1 MSLTGGCEPVTVT
14 ASNSAPVRQKI
25 GAEGWFRRG
34 IIALLAF
41 YLVVVLA
48 LPLALMVFK
57 SVQDRDGNVVGLQ
70 NYVEYFSTP
79 ALSQSIMNS
88 VYVSTLTTV
97 ITVILAFVFA
107 YGLHRSCTPFKGV
120 FRALAMAP
128 LLVPSLLSSI
138 SLIYLFG
145 RQGVLTP
152 LLFGHSI
159 YGPIGIVVSSVFF
172 TFPYAF
178 LILSTALSLADQRHY
193 EAAMSLRA
201 SRLKIF
207 WTVTL
212 PGARYGLI
220 SAIFVVFIATFTDFG
235 VPKTIGGN
243 FNVLPVDIY
252 KQVIGQQNFEMG
264 AVVSTLLLLPAVMA
278 FFVDQMAR
286 KKQGANVSANSVPY
300 APTKNR
306 RFDIA
311 MLVYCSLISAFVVLI
326 IITSQLAALIKFWPY
341 NLSLSLDNYD
351 FDKVAGGGWASFWN
365 SLKLAVYTSVVGTVV
380 IFVGAYIVEKTKDA
394 KILREIFQF
403 LAIMP
408 MATPGMVLGLSY
420 IFFFNH
426 PANPLTFLY
435 GTMAILVISTLTHY
449 YTVAHLTMTTA
460 IKQLDPE
467 FESVSMSLGQPA
479 HKVVRLVTIA
489 ICLPTIL
496 DIFFYLFVRAMTTV
510 SVVIFLYSSETT
522 LASIAML
529 NMGDLGDNAPAAAM
543 GMMIFYVNL
552 SARLFNGFASNAI
565 RKHTQAWRS
574 R

>member
-1 MSLTGGCEPVTVT
+1 MSDTKT
-14 ASNSAPVRQKI
+14 SIAPLKQKI
-25 GAEGWFRRG
+25 DGEGLFRRG
-34 IIALLAF
+34 VLVFLTL
-41 YLVVVLA
+41 YLILVLA
-48 LPLALMVFK
+48 LPLAMMVFK
-57 SVQDRDGNVVGLQ
+57 SVQDHDGNVIGLQ
-70 NYVEYFSTP
+70 NYIEYFSTP
-79 ALSQSIMNS
+79 SLFQSIFNS
-88 VYVSTLTTV
+88 IYISSITTT
-97 ITVILAFVFA
+97 ITVVLAFIFA
-107 YGLHRSCTPFKGV
+107 YGLHRSCIPFKGV
-120 FRALAMAP
+120 FRALAMTP
-128 LLVPSLLSSI
+128 LLVPSLLSGI

-152 LLFGHSI
+152 LLFGNSI
-159 YGPIGIVVSSVFF
+159 YGPIGIIVASVFF

-178 LILSTALSLADQRHY
+178 IILSTALSLADQRLY
-193 EAAMSLRA
+193 ETAISLRA
-201 SRLKIF
+201 SRWKIF

-264 AVVSTLLLLPAVMA
+264 AVVSTLLLLPAVLA
-278 FFVDQMAR
+278 FLVDQMAR
-286 KKQGANVSANSVPY
+286 KNQVANLSANSVPY
-300 APTKNR
+300 EPRKNR
-306 RFDIA
+306 RFDAA
-311 MLVYCSLISAFVVLI
+311 MLIYCSLISSFVILI

-351 FDKVAGGGWASFWN
+351 FDRFAGGGWQSFKN
-365 SLKLAVYTSVVGTVV
+365 SLQLAVYTSVIGTGF
-380 IFVGAYIVEKTKDA
+380 IFIGAYIVEKTKDA
-394 KILREIFQF
+394 KLLREMFQF
-403 LAIMP
+403 LAMLP
-408 MATPGMVLGLSY
+408 MAIPGMVLGLSY

-426 PANPLTFLY
+426 PANPMSFLY

-467 FESVSMSLGQPA
+467 FESVSMSLGQPS
-479 HKVVRLVTIA
+479 HKVVRLVTLP

-496 DIFFYLFVRAMTTV
+496 DVFFYIFVRAMTTV
-510 SVVIFLYSSETT
+510 SVVVFLYSSDTS

-543 GMMIFYVNL
+543 GMMIFYVNVA
-552 SARLFNGFASNAI
+552 ARLFNGVISSSL
-565 RKHTQAWRS
+565 RKRTQAWRT

>member
-1 MSLTGGCEPVTVT
+1 MSVFRSD
-14 ASNSAPVRQKI
+14 AAPLSQNI
-25 GAEGWFRRG
+25 GAEGWVRRG
-34 IIALLAF
+34 IIALLTF

-48 LPLALMVFK
+48 LPLGTMIFK
-57 SVQDRDGNVVGLQ
+57 SLQDHDGSIVGLQ
-70 NYVEYFSTP
+70 NYIEYFSTP
-79 ALSQSIMNS
+79 ALSKSIVNS
-88 VYVSTLTTV
+88 IYVSTLTTV

-107 YGLHRSCTPFKGV
+107 YGLCRSHTPFKGV

-159 YGPIGIVVSSVFF
+159 YGPIGIVISSVFF

-178 LILSTALSLADQRHY
+178 IILSTALSLADQRHY

-207 WTVTL
+207 WTITL
-212 PGARYGLI
+212 PGVRYGLI

-235 VPKTIGGN
+235 VPKTIGGS

-300 APTKNR
+300 HPARNR

-311 MLVYCSLISAFVVLI
+311 MLIYCSVISGFFVLI
-326 IITSQLAALIKFWPY
+326 IGTSQLASLIKFWPY
-341 NLSLSLDNYD
+341 NLSLSFDNFD
-351 FDKVAGGGWASFWN
+351 FDRVAGGGWVSLKN
-365 SLKLAVYTSVVGTVV
+365 SLKLAIYTSVIGTAV
-380 IFVGAYIVEKTKDA
+380 IFLGAYIVDKTKDV
-394 KILREIFQF
+394 KLLREIFQF

-420 IFFFNH
+420 IFFFND
-426 PANPLTFLY
+426 PANPLNFLY

-467 FESVSMSLGQPA
+467 FESVSMSLGQPV

-496 DIFFYLFVRAMTTV
+496 DVFFYLFVRAMTTV

-522 LASIAML
+522 LASVAML
-529 NMGDLGDNAPAAAM
+529 NMGDVGDNAPAAAM
-543 GMMIFYVNL
+543 GMMIFYINL
-552 SARLFNGFASNAI
+552 GARLFNGLVSNAI
-565 RKHTQAWRS
+565 RKHTQAWRA